1 MKREKISNDEPLSKT
16 SRTDINLSHQVKLKR
31 KILDKQEKEVLDK
44 IIRVHKHTEARDREE
59 KRLKEANQKLMEK
72 IDEITKIREDIQKA
86 EAARDHYEKKRQEY
100 SMDLRQLEE
109 DRDNTKVELERLADE
124 ATNHGTKTEPNDP

>member
-86 EAARDHYEKKRQEY
+86 EAARDHYEKNDKSIQWICVSWRKTGTI
-100 SMDLRQLEE
+100 LR
-109 DRDNTKVELERLADE
+109 
-124 ATNHGTKTEPNDP
+124 

>member
-1 MKREKISNDEPLSKT
+1 M
-16 SRTDINLSHQVKLKR
+16 KR